1 MLELCYYL
9 QLQGLASDLPNYCLL
24 FVLCACVC
32 VRACMRVCACVFKNN
47 CVETIELKPDLIS
60 NVLPVFCNHVWSVPY
75 VCSCRVP
82 VHVVMLRLNQTY
94 HMRIMSG
101 GLCAVNVNS
110 FDQM

>member
-1 MLELCYYL
+1 M
-9 QLQGLASDLPNYCLL
+9 
-24 FVLCACVC
+24 CVC
-32 VRACMRVCACVFKNN
+32 VCVCVCVCARACMFKDN
-47 CVETIELKPDLIS
+47 CVETIELKPALIS
-60 NVLPVFCNHVWSVPY
+60 NVLPVFCNHVWSVAY

-94 HMRIMSG
+94 HMRIMSA